1 MAQEAQQMTQIGKNG
16 IHRTLLLLLL
26 VAAVYNTA
34 KAHPVLSACTF
45 TKNRRRQPVLIEVEN
60 AFSSVIGILLHNI
73 RRHTISVC
81 SMADDVHDPADDSA
95 ARPPTVQSHTVP
107 QKSII

>member
-1 MAQEAQQMTQIGKNG
+1 MLQNQHKVGFKHGTRSTADDTNRQKW
-16 IHRTLLLLLL
+16 RTHDTALLLL
-26 VAAVYNTA
+26 VTAVYNTA

-81 SMADDVHDPADDSA
+81 STADDVHDPD
-95 ARPPTVQSHTVP
+95 
-107 QKSII
+107 